1 MNKILLILTAIA
13 FSASAGAPN
22 KFFTRSGK
30 VVFSASTPFEKIEA
44 ENDKGTS
51 VLDPVTGQV
60 EFAVLMKAFLF
71 EKAMMQ
77 EHFNEKYVESDMY
90 PKSVFK
96 GTIENLG
103 TIDFKKDGVYK
114 LTASGLLTLHG
125 ITKTVQVSGILTVS
139 KGVIMTSSEFQVAAA
154 DYGIEIP
161 SLVRD
166 KIAKVVTIKTE
177 ATYEVLN
184 N

>member
-1 MNKILLILTAIA
+1 
-13 FSASAGAPN
+13 
-22 KFFTRSGK
+22 
-30 VVFSASTPFEKIEA
+30 
-44 ENDKGTS
+44 
-51 VLDPVTGQV
+51 
-60 EFAVLMKAFLF
+60 MKAFLF